1 MCLRPDTGR
10 RHPLWGRTD
19 MAELNFQG
27 VTKTFGAVT
36 AVDNVS
42 LDIASGEFV
51 TLVGASG
58 CGKTTLLRIIAGFTK
73 PDRGELSIDG
83 KRVEGLPPS
92 KREVGFVFQ
101 SYALFPTQTVAQ
113 NIGFSLSIR
122 RRPKADIAERVEELC
137 ALTQLS
143 GLEDRYPH
151 ELSGGQQQRVALAR
165 ALAPDPSILLLDEP
179 LAALDAKIRAH
190 LRTEIRAVADRLG
203 ITTVYVTHDQEEALS
218 ISDRVAVMDEGRIL
232 QVGAPMEV
240 YLKPADSF
248 VANFIGTI
256 NSLDGR
262 PAGDGIMEIEGHPV
276 EVPIPEALAGQEI
289 VTVTVRPENIDLSH
303 PEPGSDA
310 LSGKLS
316 SFSFLGQSV
325 HAQVTTDG
333 GQDLVVDVS
342 IADWLAI
349 GLSAG
354 DEMACRIRPGRAV
367 VFPPDGDA
375 GSRSAEDRPKGEP

>member
-1 MCLRPDTGR
+1 
-10 RHPLWGRTD
+10 
-19 MAELNFQG
+19 MAQLSFKG
-27 VTKTFGAVT
+27 IVKTFGAVT

-122 RRPKADIAERVEELC
+122 HRPKAEIAERVEELC

-143 GLEDRYPH
+143 GMEDRYPH

-190 LRTEIRAVADRLG
+190 LRTEIRAVTDRLG

-218 ISDRVAVMDEGRIL
+218 ISDRVAVMDAGRIL
-232 QVGAPMEV
+232 QAGAPMEV
-240 YLKPADSF
+240 YLKPSGSF

-256 NSLDGR
+256 NNLLGQ
-262 PAGDGIMEIEGHPV
+262 PAGDGILEIEGHPV
-276 EVPIPEALAGQEI
+276 DVQLPGELVGRESI
-289 VTVTVRPENIDLSH
+289 TVSVRPENINLSH

-310 LSGKLS
+310 VTGKLS

-325 HAQVTTDG
+325 DARRRPDHRRRSD
-333 GQDLVVDVS
+333 
-342 IADWLAI
+342 
-349 GLSAG
+349 
-354 DEMACRIRPGRAV
+354 RIWWWTSNTCC
-367 VFPPDGDA
+367 
-375 GSRSAEDRPKGEP
+375 GSHKSYLPQKS

>member
-1 MCLRPDTGR
+1 
-10 RHPLWGRTD
+10 
-19 MAELNFQG
+19 MAELNFRG
-27 VTKTFGAVT
+27 VAKTFGAVT

-122 RRPKADIAERVEELC
+122 RRPKAEIAERVEELC
-137 ALTQLS
+137 MLTQLS
-143 GLEDRYPH
+143 GMEDRYPH

-240 YLKPADSF
+240 YLKPSDSF

-256 NSLDGR
+256 NSLLGQ
-262 PAGDGIMEIEGHPV
+262 PAGDGILEIDGHPV
-276 EVPIPEALAGQEI
+276 EVRIPGALVEQES
-289 VTVTVRPENIDLSH
+289 VTVSVRPENIDLSH
-303 PEPGSDA
+303 PEPGSNA

-325 HAQVTTDG
+325 HAHVTTDG

-349 GLSAG
+349 DLAEG
-354 DEMACRIRPGRAV
+354 DEVTCNIRPGCAV
-367 VFPPDGDA
+367 VFPPDDDDN
-375 GSRSAEDRPKGEP
+375 SRTSENKPVEGL

>member
-1 MCLRPDTGR
+1 
-10 RHPLWGRTD
+10 
-19 MAELNFQG
+19 MAHLSFKG
-27 VTKTFGAVT
+27 IVKTFGAVT

-122 RRPKADIAERVEELC
+122 HRPKAEIAARVEELC

-143 GLEDRYPH
+143 GMEDRYPH

-179 LAALDAKIRAH
+179 LAALDAKIRGH

-218 ISDRVAVMDEGRIL
+218 ISDRVAVMDAGKIL
-232 QVGAPMEV
+232 QVGAPMDV
-240 YLKPADSF
+240 YLKPSESF

-256 NSLDGR
+256 NSLLGR
-262 PAGDGIMEIEGHPV
+262 PAGDGILEIEGHPV
-276 EVPIPEALAGQEI
+276 EVQVPEALVGQES
-289 VTVTVRPENIDLSH
+289 VTVSVRPENINLSL
-303 PEPGSDA
+303 PEPGSNA
-310 LSGKLS
+310 LSGKIS

-325 HAQVTTDG
+325 HAHVATDG
-333 GQDLVVDVS
+333 GQDLVVDVT

-349 GLSAG
+349 NLAEG
-354 DEMACRIRPGRAV
+354 DEGACNIRPGCAV
-367 VFPPDGDA
+367 VFPPDAAA
-375 GSRSAEDRPKGEP
+375 GSRSSENKPEEGP

>member
-1 MCLRPDTGR
+1 
-10 RHPLWGRTD
+10 
-19 MAELNFQG
+19 MAHLSFQG
-27 VTKTFGAVT
+27 IVKTFGAVT

-122 RRPKADIAERVEELC
+122 RRPKAEIAGRVEELC
-137 ALTQLS
+137 QLTQLS
-143 GLEDRYPH
+143 GMEDRYPH

-190 LRTEIRAVADRLG
+190 LRAEIRAVVDRLG

-218 ISDRVAVMDEGRIL
+218 ISDRVAVMDAGRIL

-276 EVPIPEALAGQEI
+276 EVRIPEALAGQES

-333 GQDLVVDVS
+333 GQDLVVDMS

-354 DEMACRIRPGRAV
+354 DEVACRIRPGRAV
-367 VFPPDGDA
+367 VFSPDGDA
-375 GSRSAEDRPKGEP
+375 GSRSAEDKPVEGL

>member
-1 MCLRPDTGR
+1 MS
-10 RHPLWGRTD
+10 
-19 MAELNFQG
+19 FQG
-27 VTKTFGAVT
+27 IVKTFGAVT

-122 RRPKADIAERVEELC
+122 RRPKAEIAGRVEELC

-143 GLEDRYPH
+143 GMEDRYPH

-218 ISDRVAVMDEGRIL
+218 ISDRVAVMDRGRIQ

-240 YLKPADSF
+240 YLKPSVSF
-248 VANFIGTI
+248 VASFIGTI
-256 NSLDGR
+256 NSLLGR
-262 PAGDGIMEIEGHPV
+262 PTGNGILEIEGHPV
-276 EVPIPEALAGQEI
+276 EVRIPGALVGQES
-289 VTVTVRPENIDLSH
+289 VTVSVRPENIDLSH
-303 PEPGSDA
+303 PEPESVA
-310 LSGKLS
+310 LSGKLT

-325 HAQVTTDG
+325 HAKVTTDG
-333 GQDLVVDVS
+333 GQDLVVDVA

-349 GLSAG
+349 DLSEG
-354 DEMACRIRPGRAV
+354 DKVACNIRPGYAV
-367 VFPPDGDA
+367 VFPPDDDA
-375 GSRSAEDRPKGEP
+375 GSRFSANKPVEG

>member
-1 MCLRPDTGR
+1 
-10 RHPLWGRTD
+10 
-19 MAELNFQG
+19 MAKLNFQG
-27 VTKTFGAVT
+27 VTKTFGDVT
-36 AVDNVS
+36 AVDDVS

-58 CGKTTLLRIIAGFTK
+58 CGKTTLLRIIAGFTR
-73 PDRGELSIDG
+73 PDKGVLSIDG

-122 RRPKADIAERVEELC
+122 HRPKAEIAERVEELC
-137 ALTQLS
+137 ALTQLA
-143 GLEDRYPH
+143 GMEDRYPH

-165 ALAPDPSILLLDEP
+165 ALAPNPSILLLDEP
-179 LAALDAKIRAH
+179 LAALDAKIRAY
-190 LRTEIRAVADRLG
+190 LRAEIRAVVDRLG

-218 ISDRVAVMDEGRIL
+218 ISDRVAVMNEGRFL

-240 YLKPADSF
+240 YLKPSGRF
-248 VANFIGTI
+248 VASFIGTT
-256 NSLDGR
+256 NSLLGR
-262 PAGDGIMEIEGHPV
+262 PAGDGIVEIEGQPV
-276 EVPIPEALAGQEI
+276 EVRIPGALLGQES
-289 VTVTVRPENIDLSH
+289 VTVSVRPENIGLSR
-303 PEPGSDA
+303 PESGSNA

-316 SFSFLGQSV
+316 SFSFLGQSI
-325 HAQVTTDG
+325 HAHVTTDG

-349 GLSAG
+349 GLAVG
-354 DEMACRIRPGRAV
+354 DEVAWSIRPGGAV
-367 VFPPDGDA
+367 VFSPDDDA
-375 GSRSAEDRPKGEP
+375 SSRSAEDQPKDVS